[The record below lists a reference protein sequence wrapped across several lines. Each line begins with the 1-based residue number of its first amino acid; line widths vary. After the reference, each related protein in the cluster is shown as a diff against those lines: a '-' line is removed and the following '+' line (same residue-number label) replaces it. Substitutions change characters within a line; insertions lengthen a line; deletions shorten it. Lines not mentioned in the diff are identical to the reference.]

1 MFGVNSSSTIKSF
14 RRFIRVAQNS
24 RRVEDRV
31 TGGLDELCVVV
42 GGQLDRATATHFIR
56 GLGGGRGRC
65 LGSRHS
71 CKEKVIDNCS
81 R

>member
-1 MFGVNSSSTIKSF
+1 M
-14 RRFIRVAQNS
+14 
-24 RRVEDRV
+24 
-31 TGGLDELCVVV
+31 VV

-65 LGSRHS
+65 LGSCHS

-81 R
+81 RLLFIGKVTEYIIKKNIWT